1 MVISVRQQVQLKID
15 LPQGRMVTVR
25 QVLRMARLIR
35 TTITVINIK
44 LTRET
49 LQIGHILAETAV
61 QRMARLQLVVQPI
74 RPIQVMERIIRVHEE
89 QQPVVIVR
97 PIQRRKGQ
105 QPVVIVPTI
114 LEQGRRV
121 VAEVRTI
128 LVDQEPQ
135 GLPVLDLQDQVVVH
149 DADN

>member
-15 LPQGRMVTVR
+15 LLQRRMVTVR
-25 QVLRMARLIR
+25 QVLRMVQLIR

>member
-15 LPQGRMVTVR
+15 LLQGRMVTVR

>member
-15 LPQGRMVTVR
+15 LLQGRMVTVR
-25 QVLRMARLIR
+25 QVLRMVQLIR

-74 RPIQVMERIIRVHEE
+74 RTIQVMERIIRVHEE

>member
-1 MVISVRQQVQLKID
+1 
-15 LPQGRMVTVR
+15 
-25 QVLRMARLIR
+25 
-35 TTITVINIK
+35 
-44 LTRET
+44 
-49 LQIGHILAETAV
+49 
-61 QRMARLQLVVQPI
+61 
-74 RPIQVMERIIRVHEE
+74 MERIIRVHEE

-135 GLPVLDLQDQVVVH
+135 GLPVLDLQDQLVVH